1 MRRSKCS
8 KHKPA
13 FMFDTAAGSHL
24 TRPYRPAVL
33 VAQAVLPDFHVCTQ
47 DDSVAKPPV
56 ETTQEHNSAG
66 EENISGSSAF
76 EFSTAK
82 SADTSTD
89 QCSFDLLVYL
99 INNRDRI
106 VSNDGCSSQLFR
118 LFKRG
123 RKRPQIFHIK
133 SQASNLTS
141 R

>member
-1 MRRSKCS
+1 
-8 KHKPA
+8 
-13 FMFDTAAGSHL
+13 MFDTAAGSHL

-33 VAQAVLPDFHVCTQ
+33 VAQAILPDFHVCTQ

-56 ETTQEHNSAG
+56 ETTQEHNSAR

-99 INNRDRI
+99 IKTGIASSATMDVRRNSSGYSQEAERERGSST
-106 VSNDGCSSQLFR
+106 SNH
-118 LFKRG
+118 K
-123 RKRPQIFHIK
+123 PVI
-133 SQASNLTS
+133 
-141 R
+141 